1 MSKEVERKNTT
12 KVLDL
17 IFSII
22 SLLIGGLLYLGYRS
36 QELLMFRW
44 TKCLKLDKIIG
55 LWRYICSQHPLPK
68 WAFYAL
74 PDGLWLF
81 SYMLLIHT
89 IWGEHIRQYRM
100 WVYTL
105 PVIAITSELMQLVIS
120 SLGTFDMMDIICYSG
135 AILLFELKTRIEWK
149 RKEI

>member
-1 MSKEVERKNTT
+1 MRKFKNI
-12 KVLDL
+12 VLSIVPL
-17 IFSII
+17 I
-22 SLLIGGLLYLGYRS
+22 IGGTLYLGFRS
-36 QELLMFRW
+36 QDLLMFRW
-44 TKCLKLDKIIG
+44 GNYLGLSNIVN
-55 LWRYICSQHPLPK
+55 LWRNFCSQYPLPE
-68 WAFYAL
+68 WTFYAL
-74 PDGLWLF
+74 PDGLWLL

-135 AILLFELKTRIEWK
+135 AILLFELKTRSNY
-149 RKEI
+149 

>member
-1 MSKEVERKNTT
+1 MPKEVERKNTT

-22 SLLIGGLLYLGYRS
+22 PLFIGGLLYLGHRS

-44 TKCLKLDKIIG
+44 TEYLKLDNIIAS
-55 LWRYICSQHPLPK
+55 WRNFCSQYPLPE
-68 WAFYAL
+68 WTFYAL
-74 PDGLWLF
+74 PDGLWLL

-89 IWGEHIRQYRM
+89 IWGEHIRQYRV
-100 WVYTL
+100 WVYIL
-105 PVIAITSELMQLVIS
+105 PVIAITSELMQLVIL
-120 SLGTFDMMDIICYSG
+120 SLGTFDMMDIISYSG

-149 RKEI
+149 RKDI